1 VPEDRRPREHRQ
13 AGEQRYRVR
22 APGVRPRQLSYAR
35 TVEAYLRGQSPP
47 RYMLRIGEIDAEY
60 RSQRRALETAYEALL
75 DACGGDARSFA
86 AEWTA
91 RARRWSFE
99 ALNELIR
106 QHNAWYPLEVDLPMD
121 PRTRDFV
128 PVHGRSYRRRELGA
142 DWILE
147 HYPPSPADLARAP
160 DPPSRAPRE
169 PS

>member
-1 VPEDRRPREHRQ
+1 M
-13 AGEQRYRVR
+13 R

-35 TVEAYLRGQSPP
+35 TVEAYLRGQTPP
-47 RYMLRIGEIDAEY
+47 RYMLRLGEIDAEY
-60 RSQRRALETAYEALL
+60 RSQRRALEAAYERLL
-75 DACGGDARSFA
+75 EACGHDARRFA

-99 ALNELIR
+99 SLNALVR

-128 PVHGRSYRRRELGA
+128 PVHGRSYRRRELGPE
-142 DWILE
+142 WILT
-147 HYPPSPADLARAP
+147 HYPPVPAARARAP
-160 DPPSRAPRE
+160 EPPSRSPRE